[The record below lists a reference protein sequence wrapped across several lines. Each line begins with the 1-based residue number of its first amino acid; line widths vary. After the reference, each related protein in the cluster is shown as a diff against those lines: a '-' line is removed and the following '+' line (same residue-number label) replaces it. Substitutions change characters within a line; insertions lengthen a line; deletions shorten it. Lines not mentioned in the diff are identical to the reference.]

1 MIYSRLTFQQPETL
15 NHYRFQQTTV
25 YCLMHISTYP
35 MNSHNC
41 RKYIW
46 TVAENAYA
54 CKLKLVLDIDSYW
67 RNVHRRMHLH
77 LHINSCL
84 WPLIMSTVVGNYADD
99 TPNYSRKMHAW
110 GAWKKKWC
118 NIAIYRIN
126 KYTLRARILHTVRRY
141 VYLFRVKYKNS
152 TRTFCYMHL
161 LTVAE
166 SFVWLA

>member
-110 GAWKKKWC
+110 GAWKKNDVILPFIEST
-118 NIAIYRIN
+118 NIRYVQGYCILCGAM
-126 KYTLRARILHTVRRY
+126 YTCFEWNTRILLEHFAICI
-141 VYLFRVKYKNS
+141 YL
-152 TRTFCYMHL
+152 L
-161 LTVAE
+161 LPRAL
-166 SFVWLA
+166 FD